1 MPAGVKVQWN
11 IGKHADDDRDEDDGD
26 EDDGCGGDEK
36 THVKLSNPMSHWLLD
51 TVSNVHLVTFL
62 FLSRPHSVDVLNSK
76 PCQYTLKYKDFLS
89 AAEKHSLCQKWS
101 GQLESKSEFLACLQP
116 QPI

>member
-11 IGKHADDDRDEDDGD
+11 IGKHADDDGD
-26 EDDGCGGDEK
+26 ECDGHDVVVMRGG
-36 THVKLSNPMSHWLLD
+36 TSSPMSHWLLD
-51 TVSNVHLVTFL
+51 TVSNVHLATFL
-62 FLSRPHSVDVLNSK
+62 FLSRPHYVDVLNSK

-116 QPI
+116 QPIQLS